1 MRTLTLDAYVVD
13 VLLADLVGHDR
24 MPSAFLVYLWLATHA
39 EGRPAAV
46 RASYQELADRTGLS
60 RSAVQ
65 SAVRLLVRR
74 RLLNATRA
82 SLTATPVYEVLRP
95 WVRPR

>member
-1 MRTLTLDAYVVD
+1 MRTVTLDAYVVD

-24 MPSAFLVYLWLATHA
+24 MPSAFLVYLWLAARA
-39 EGRPAAV
+39 EGRPPSV
-46 RASYQELADRTGLS
+46 QASYQELADRTGLS

-95 WVRPR
+95 WVRAR